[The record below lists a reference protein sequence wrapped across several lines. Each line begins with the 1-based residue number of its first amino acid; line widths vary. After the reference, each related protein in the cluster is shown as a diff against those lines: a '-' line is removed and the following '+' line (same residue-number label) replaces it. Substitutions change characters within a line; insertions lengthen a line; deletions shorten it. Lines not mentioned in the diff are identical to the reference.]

1 MKSEHNLE
9 ADTCT
14 DKSVIATLVQSLHR
28 AATLAE
34 LIRLSGA
41 ALIVFALSLF
51 LMQGVDAVND
61 LQRYHLLLLQTSL
74 LGVAG
79 FAVGYWLKE
88 PRGARVFFSLGLVS
102 IPANL
107 AVLGAMVYSIMP
119 ATNLSDRYPDY
130 ASWQASSLSE
140 IALAIVTGL
149 IVIVPMSIFAFS
161 VLARQ
166 SRTWLTCGYLFASS
180 ALLLPIRGS
189 MSIILISA
197 VVAVCMVTLIT
208 NRQTARPTTL
218 TIEERFSRGLLF
230 LPSLLMLARSA
241 VLYSSDFHF
250 TMALVIATYIL
261 LRQWSHY
268 CSGTSFWTNTLHV
281 VTALS
286 ATWLSVMLGT
296 VMTNYVFLPGASL
309 VFILVLGGLLLD
321 LSRMVAS
328 GSIRWLMHAGWALL
342 CVFALLISYL
352 FWDGTVSFVFSL
364 LVSSIL
370 IGSGFAFR
378 SKLVAFLGVIGIG
391 GNLLLQASQITGVLL
406 GSNWMTVA
414 IIGGAVIVCGSLIER
429 HGVVIKLKMQA
440 LAGRWQ
446 VRGTGV
452 QTQLHIGGSETEPS
466 LDSKSNM
473 AA

>member
-1 MKSEHNLE
+1 MESDHSLDSVSSQE
-9 ADTCT
+9 
-14 DKSVIATLVQSLHR
+14 KSVIAGVIQSLRR
-28 AATLAE
+28 ATTLAE

-51 LMQGVDAVND
+51 LMQGVDASND

-74 LGVAG
+74 LGAAG

-88 PRGARVFFSLGLVS
+88 PRGARVFFSLGLIS

-119 ATNLSDRYPDY
+119 TTNLSDRYPDY

-140 IALAIVTGL
+140 IVLAIVTGL
-149 IVIVPMSIFAFS
+149 IVIVPMSLFAFS

-180 ALLLPIRGS
+180 MLLVPIRGS
-189 MSIILISA
+189 MSITIIST
-197 VVAVCMVTLIT
+197 VVAFCMVSLIN
-208 NRQTARPTTL
+208 NRRTASTTTL
-218 TIEERFSRGLLF
+218 TVEERFSRILLF
-230 LPSLLMLARSA
+230 LPPLLMLARSA

-250 TMALVIATYIL
+250 TLALVIAAYIL
-261 LRQWSHY
+261 LRQCSRY
-268 CSGTSFWTNTLHV
+268 CSGMSFWTNTLHV

-286 ATWLSVMLGT
+286 ATWLSGLLGGL
-296 VMTNYVFLPGASL
+296 MTNHVFLPGASL

-321 LSRMVAS
+321 LSRVVAS
-328 GSIRWLMHAGWALL
+328 GSIRWWMHTGWALL
-342 CVFALLISYL
+342 CIPALFANYF
-352 FWDGTVSFVFSL
+352 FWNGTVSFVFGL
-364 LVSSIL
+364 LVSVLL

-391 GNLLLQASQITGVLL
+391 GNVLLQGNQVIAVLMD
-406 GSNWMTVA
+406 SNWMIVA
-414 IIGGAVIVCGSLIER
+414 MIGAAAIVSGSLIER
-429 HGVVIKLKMQA
+429 HGVVIKLKIQA
-440 LAGRWQ
+440 LAGRWRAQ
-446 VRGTGV
+446 SLETD
-452 QTQLHIGGSETEPS
+452 TQLPIGGSDTELPS
-466 LDSKSNM
+466 DSENNL